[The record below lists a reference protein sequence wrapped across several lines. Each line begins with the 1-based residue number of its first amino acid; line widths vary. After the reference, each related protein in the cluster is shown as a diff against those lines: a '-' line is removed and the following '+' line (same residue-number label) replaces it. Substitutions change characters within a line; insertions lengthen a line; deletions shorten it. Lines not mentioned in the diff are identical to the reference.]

1 MEYTVENLS
10 KGRKKE
16 DLIKLILDM
25 QADMRKSKNEWEK
38 SIDALAEKNKELSD
52 RLNGRTDEYDRWKK
66 YNGEFLSRFM
76 SEYMEAHKD
85 DIVEDVADK
94 VAEGL
99 ELDGHD
105 WGDYYSHGTDVV
117 LKYKGRDLGSASIN
131 RG

>member
-38 SIDALAEKNKELSD
+38 SVDALAAKNKELSD

-76 SEYMEAHKD
+76 GEYIEAHKD
-85 DIVEDVADK
+85 DIAEDVADK

-99 ELDGHD
+99 ELDGHE
-105 WGDYYSHGTDVV
+105 WGDYYSRGTDVT
-117 LKYKGRDLGSASIN
+117 LKYKGRDLGSASIY
-131 RG
+131 RS

>member
-25 QADMRKSKNEWEK
+25 QADMRNSKNEWEK
-38 SIDALAEKNKELSD
+38 SVDVLAAKNKELSD

-85 DIVEDVADK
+85 DIAEDVADK